1 MKNNINSILNKKKKF
16 SKQFGKNI
24 NENLKKKILLYLE
37 QSCTQG
43 NFFEVTYRSY
53 LDTVDDNTLNTLK
66 AYFDTGLL
74 QNCNLLG
81 VLINKNQYFLLT

>member
-1 MKNNINSILNKKKKF
+1 MKNNISITLNKKKKF
-16 SKQFGKNI
+16 SKQFSKNI

-53 LDTVDDNTLNTLK
+53 LDIVDENTLNSLK
-66 AYFDTGLL
+66 VFFETGLL
-74 QNCNLLG
+74 QICNLLG
-81 VLINKNQYFLLT
+81 VLINKNQYYLLT